1 MYDSLYL
8 SIIFGS
14 AIVQKEDQ
22 VPNCSRNIVIVVS
35 SLSASSYIIKKK
47 CPPVVKISQLCSLC
61 WGWLKGGKER
71 VYSDE
76 VSTLTYWKSLVLAIE
91 PDCTEPHI
99 VNFVSVTIA
108 RTD

>member
-14 AIVQKEDQ
+14 AIVPKEDQ

-47 CPPVVKISQLCSLC
+47 VSTSSQDKSVMFSLL
-61 WGWLKGGKER
+61 GMVKGGQGKG
-71 VYSDE
+71 VQ
-76 VSTLTYWKSLVLAIE
+76 
-91 PDCTEPHI
+91 
-99 VNFVSVTIA
+99 
-108 RTD
+108 